1 MKALHDFVK
10 KFEPSKDNKF
20 AHTTYDAFYTFL
32 FQPDSVTTD
41 GTHIKDGMDL
51 KRLMIH
57 VVLALQLLY
66 VFGTW
71 NIGHQHF
78 VALGENVGYIE
89 GFIPKVIYGLIQIL
103 PIFVVANVVGLG
115 IEFLYAAKNG
125 HSVEEGYLVS
135 GALIPLI
142 MPPDIPLIWLAV
154 SVVFAVVLGKEAF
167 GGTGMNIWNVALL
180 ARVFIFFAYPTSIS
194 GDEVWVSG
202 IEKTT
207 IDGLPAFVAADYG
220 WAHGLFN
227 NIFGLFGFDAPF
239 SNLTDAGA
247 VKLVADGWTGATPL
261 GIAAKE
267 GWDGIAA
274 AGYTD
279 SEIIWGVIPGSI
291 GESSVPLIVLGMIFL
306 IVTRV
311 ASYRVIFGGIIG
323 FFVAA
328 FMMNAI
334 APPAELLTDDTPGVF
349 KFMAIHPLRQMAM
362 GSFLFAI
369 TFMATDPV
377 SSADTPTGKW
387 IYGFLIAFI
396 GLIIRVMNPAYPE
409 GWMLSILLMNTFA
422 PLIDHYVY
430 EANMKRRAKRTHAM
444 AEQRNELITRRGEME
459 IFDAESE
466 YTPVGNTSGQ

>member
-10 KFEPSKDNKF
+10 KYEPAKENKI

-32 FQPDSVTTD
+32 FQPDTVTTD

-51 KRLMIH
+51 KRLMVH

-78 VALGENVGYIE
+78 VALGMHTGLLE
-89 GFIPKVIYGLIQIL
+89 GFLLKVVYGLIQIV
-103 PIFVVANVVGLG
+103 PIFIVTHVVGLG

-125 HSVEEGYLVS
+125 HSVEEGYLVT

-142 MPPDIPLIWLAV
+142 MPPDIPLLWL
-154 SVVFAVVLGKEAF
+154 SVAIVFAVVLGKEAF
-167 GGTGMNIWNVALL
+167 GGTGMNIWNIALL
-180 ARVFIFFAYPTSIS
+180 ARVFIFFAYPTTIS

-202 IEKTT
+202 IEKVGTEYFAASYNFAHH
-207 IDGLPAFVAADYG
+207 AFDWV
-220 WAHGLFN
+220 
-227 NIFGLFGFDAPF
+227 FGLFGYLQF
-239 SNLTDAGA
+239 GEGGQA
-247 VKLVADGWTGATPL
+247 VVDGWTGATPL

-267 GWDGIAA
+267 GWEGVSQY
-274 AGYTD
+274 YTE
-279 SEIIWGVIPGSI
+279 SQIFWGSIPGSI
-291 GESSVPLIVLGMIFL
+291 GESSVPLIVIGMIFL

-311 ASYRVIFGGIIG
+311 ASYRVIFGGLIG
-323 FFVAA
+323 FLVAA
-328 FMMNAI
+328 LMMNAI
-334 APPAELLTDDTPGVF
+334 APAELTDDTPGIF

-377 SSADTPTGKW
+377 SSADTPVGKW
-387 IYGFLIAFI
+387 IYGFLVAFI

-444 AEQRNELITRRGEME
+444 AKQRDELITRRGDMH
-459 IFDAESE
+459 IFDEETE